1 MLAQDTGAPL
11 RAKPTC
17 TEETILED
25 ERSMPQT
32 PPNRSL
38 VKRAIEAA
46 IRRGL
51 RRAYKTIAVDP
62 QDYLFHLRVS
72 HDLPVQSYDGMF
84 SVPVNVLDDI
94 ARQTVRA
101 GMKMAAAQGAG
112 FGLGGIMT
120 LVPDLS
126 ILAAITMRAIQKL
139 SLIYGFE
146 FNTDEEQAE
155 LWIAAASAAGVDISR
170 ELLEKQVVKKF
181 VPSVMQRIAAQASS
195 EVAEKWIGRL
205 IPLASSAIGAVLNY
219 YFVRGWGRRAMA
231 HFRERHLKVRA
242 AHTTAPAE
250 ALLPPAQSVRS

>member
-1 MLAQDTGAPL
+1 MAEAAP
-11 RAKPTC
+11 K
-17 TEETILED
+17 
-25 ERSMPQT
+25 
-32 PPNRSL
+32 RSL
-38 VKRAIEAA
+38 PRRAIEAA

-62 QDYLFHLRVS
+62 QEYLFHLRVS
-72 HDLPVQSYDGMF
+72 HDLPVQSYQGMF
-84 SVPVNVLDDI
+84 TVPVDVLDDI
-94 ARQTVRA
+94 ARQTIRA

-112 FGLGGIMT
+112 LGLGGIVT

-126 ILAAITMRAIQKL
+126 ILAAITMRTVQKL

-155 LWIAAASAAGVDISR
+155 LWVAAASAAGVDISR

-181 VPSVMQRIAAQASS
+181 VPRVMQRIAAQASS

-205 IPLASSAIGAVLNY
+205 IPLASSVIGAVLNY

-231 HFRERHLKVRA
+231 HFHERHLKVRA
-242 AHTTAPAE
+242 GQVQAPE
-250 ALLPPAQSVRS
+250 GMLLPPA

>member
-1 MLAQDTGAPL
+1 MAEAGQKQSLA
-11 RAKPTC
+11 R
-17 TEETILED
+17 
-25 ERSMPQT
+25 
-32 PPNRSL
+32 
-38 VKRAIEAA
+38 RAIEAA

-72 HDLPVQSYDGMF
+72 HDLPVQSYQGMF
-84 SVPVNVLDDI
+84 TVPVDVLDDI

-112 FGLGGIMT
+112 LGLGGIVT

-126 ILAAITMRAIQKL
+126 ILAAITMRTVQKL

-146 FNTDEEQAE
+146 YNTDEEQAE
-155 LWIAAASAAGVDISR
+155 LWVAAASAAGVDISR

-181 VPSVMQRIAAQASS
+181 VPRVMQRIAAQASS

-231 HFRERHLKVRA
+231 HFRERHLKVRSGQVK
-242 AHTTAPAE
+242 APE
-250 ALLPPAQSVRS
+250 GMLLPPA

>member
-1 MLAQDTGAPL
+1 M
-11 RAKPTC
+11 
-17 TEETILED
+17 TEAT
-25 ERSMPQT
+25 
-32 PPNRSL
+32 PNRSL
-38 VKRAIEAA
+38 VRRAFEAA

-51 RRAYKTIAVDP
+51 KRAYNTIAVDP
-62 QDYLFHLRVS
+62 QEYLFHLRVS
-72 HDLPVQSYDGMF
+72 HDLPVQTYQGMF
-84 SVPVNVLDDI
+84 TLPVDVLDDI
-94 ARQTVRA
+94 ARQTIRA

-112 FGLGGIMT
+112 FGLGGLLT

-126 ILAAITMRAIQKL
+126 ILAAITMRTVQKL

-155 LWIAAASAAGVDISR
+155 LWVAAASAAGVDISR

-181 VPSVMQRIAAQASS
+181 VPRVMQRIAAQASS

-231 HFRERHLKVRA
+231 HFRERHLKARA
-242 AHTTAPAE
+242 AQME
-250 ALLPPAQSVRS
+250 SRSGILLPPA